1 MITFSY
7 ISFFEI
13 FFLELQE
20 NREKN
25 EVQQIQ
31 IHDSVL
37 QQDME

>member
-20 NREKN
+20 NREEN

>member
-7 ISFFEI
+7 ISFLEI

-20 NREKN
+20 NREEN

>member
-7 ISFFEI
+7 ISFLEI

>member
-7 ISFFEI
+7 ISFLEI
-13 FFLELQE
+13 FFLDLQE

>member
-7 ISFFEI
+7 ISFLEI

-37 QQDME
+37 QQDVE

>member
-7 ISFFEI
+7 ISFLEI

-20 NREKN
+20 NREKH